1 MCSTWGY
8 TSGRCPKQGFIG
20 HMSYTFLR
28 VDLMLRLF
36 SKEFV
41 TVLIFLLVIL
51 ASAGDLISD
60 LTHGV
65 KTAHVIQEGIV
76 LVVAVAALAWIIKN
90 IRMQSSEIETLNQ
103 QLEDARNLP
112 LPGNARLIDARKTLA
127 DIMAIQFAD
136 WGLSKSE
143 KEVGL
148 LLLKGLSLKEIAIL
162 RGTAEKT
169 IRQQASSIYQKA
181 NVTGRHSFSAWFI
194 EDFL

>member
-1 MCSTWGY
+1 
-8 TSGRCPKQGFIG
+8 
-20 HMSYTFLR
+20 
-28 VDLMLRLF
+28 MLRLF
-36 SKEFV
+36 TKEFV

-60 LTHGV
+60 LMHGV
-65 KTAHVIQEGIV
+65 KTAHVIQEAIV
-76 LVVAVAALAWIIKN
+76 LIVAISALAWILQN
-90 IRMQSSEIETLNQ
+90 IRVQSSEIKMLNQ

-112 LPGNARLIDARKTLA
+112 VSDNARLIDARKTLA
-127 DIMAIQFAD
+127 DIMATQFSD

-143 KEVGL
+143 KEVGQ
-148 LLLKGLSLKEIAIL
+148 LLLKGLSLKEIAIV

-181 NVTGRHSFSAWFI
+181 NVTGRHSFAAWFI